1 MASKSTVSES
11 DLKELKDII
20 NSRFDEVD
28 KRLTSIEKEQIEIKS
43 EIKGQLGII
52 DARLKQLESSSQKI
66 PDLAEKVEERTRAI
80 LRRKGTR
87 SYRELKNWRQ
97 IGLALFGVLIGGI
110 ITYLI
115 KNPNP

>member
-1 MASKSTVSES
+1 MSSKSTVTES
-11 DLKELKDII
+11 DLKELKDLI
-20 NSRFDEVD
+20 NNRFDEVD
-28 KRLTSIEKEQIEIKS
+28 KRLTTIEKEQIEIKS
-43 EIKGQLGII
+43 EIKSQLGII

-66 PDLAEKVEERTRAI
+66 PDLAEKV
-80 LRRKGTR
+80 G
-87 SYRELKNWRQ
+87 ELKNWRQ